1 MQEIEAL
8 YMVNSK
14 DWSKTNAAPANN
26 FFKTNSDPI
35 KLPQNTQV
43 QPQQEDDERL
53 KKLPETVEAKG
64 DIKREDIQLNPPAAA
79 LDFKVIDETPK
90 KNAQKENQPKKKK
103 EKEKNKC

>member
-8 YMVNSK
+8 YMVDSK
-14 DWSKTNAAPANN
+14 DWSKTIAANN

-53 KKLPETVEAKG
+53 KKLAETVEAKG

-79 LDFKVIDETPK
+79 LDFKVIDETPN